1 MVDYGLSG
9 LTCCELSI
17 ERKIEDVESHEDL
30 RTVTCQNF
38 KWFRH
43 FRQRGATRFLPPIVV
58 IQRRSRFLPRTR
70 QELQNGPLDALTS
83 TTGHIAEDGGIGG

>member
-1 MVDYGLSG
+1 MVGYGLGG

-17 ERKIEDVESHEDL
+17 ERKVEDVKSHEEV
-30 RTVTCQNF
+30 RAVTCQKF

-70 QELQNGPLDALTS
+70 QGLQNAPLDDLTS
-83 TTGHIAEDGGIGG
+83 TTGTLLVMEE